1 MSSCNLR
8 RGVEM
13 PRQARELSPSG
24 FYHVICRGA
33 ERKNLFNDDED
44 YQCMLLIL
52 YRLKMEMSFEIH
64 AYCLINNRMHLLI
77 REKVLGGISLI
88 MKRAMTRYA
97 IYFNRKYGRSGA
109 IMTNRYKSTPVDVD
123 ENFLPLVLHIHQCPV
138 QARLVAKMEDYSYSS
153 YREYVAGG
161 DLAETAFSIVLV
173 GQREWTQVHTID
185 RVDTV
190 LFDASGRA
198 KLNDAEIRRK
208 IMHCAGGHAPEEIG
222 DWPKD
227 ERNALLK
234 LLREQEQLSIRQ
246 IERVTG
252 ISRGIIA
259 KC

>member
-1 MSSCNLR
+1 M
-8 RGVEM
+8 
-13 PRQARELSPSG
+13 
-24 FYHVICRGA
+24 ICRGA

-153 YREYVAGG
+153 YRNML
-161 DLAETAFSIVLV
+161 LAEIWRKQPFPSCLSVSGNGRRYIQLTGLTQYYSTHPDVL
-173 GQREWTQVHTID
+173 
-185 RVDTV
+185 
-190 LFDASGRA
+190 S
-198 KLNDAEIRRK
+198 
-208 IMHCAGGHAPEEIG
+208 
-222 DWPKD
+222 
-227 ERNALLK
+227 
-234 LLREQEQLSIRQ
+234 
-246 IERVTG
+246 
-252 ISRGIIA
+252 
-259 KC
+259 